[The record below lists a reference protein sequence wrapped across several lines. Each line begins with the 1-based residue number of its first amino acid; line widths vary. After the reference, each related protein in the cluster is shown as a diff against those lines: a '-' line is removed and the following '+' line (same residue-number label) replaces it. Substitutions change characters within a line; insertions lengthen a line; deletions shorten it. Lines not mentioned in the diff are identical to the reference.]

1 MAGCCD
7 TEAEIEKLRKNQS
20 GTLKYVLAINAVMFA
35 VVLVA
40 GLYAS
45 SASLVSDSLDNFGDA
60 LTYGLSLY
68 AVYRG
73 AATKARV
80 ALFKAALILLAAL
93 LVLAQVIYRLVVPSV
108 PVFEIMGVVS
118 LLAVTANGLCLVLLT
133 RHKAE
138 DVNMRSVWEC
148 SRNDIAANLSV
159 FFAAG
164 AVWFSQSPW
173 PDLVIAFGLMTL
185 FLRSAFRVYRDAIHE
200 LRTVN

>member
-7 TEAEIEKLRKNQS
+7 TEAEIEKLRKTQS
-20 GTLKYVLAINAVMFA
+20 GTLKYVLVINAVMFA

-73 AATKARV
+73 PATKARV

-93 LVLAQVIYRLVVPSV
+93 LVLAQVIYRLVAPSV

-118 LLAVTANGLCLVLLT
+118 LLAVSANGLCLILLT

-159 FFAAG
+159 FLAAG
-164 AVWFSQSPW
+164 AVWLSHSPW
-173 PDLVIAFGLMTL
+173 PDLVIALGLMVL
-185 FLRSAFRVYRDAIHE
+185 FLRSAFRVYRDALHE
-200 LRTVN
+200 LRTVS